1 MLVTWLITVFNFHIL
16 IDMATFGEYNPTVVT
31 RDSPRWTPGRAPMI

>member
-1 MLVTWLITVFNFHIL
+1 MYIPT

-31 RDSPRWTPGRAPMI
+31 LDSPCLIPGTAPMI